1 MARVIFAQ
9 HVDIVEQKEGL
20 DPSVT
25 VVMRDVLMFECPSY
39 EFSGASFS
47 FDDDG
52 QITTVRQLAE
62 N

>member
-25 VVMRDVLMFECPSY
+25 VVMRNVLTFERPSFEY
-39 EFSGASFS
+39 GGDWLS
-47 FDDDG
+47 FDDSG
-52 QITTVRQLAE
+52 EIVTVRRPSR